1 MSDST
6 SPPIMSYE
14 YNWVSSGQTPKV
26 VDDNIFLGQDVE
38 TVLPPDPVGIS
49 LPLAFG
55 TDRSG
60 IFKMSFDSA
69 EAISNNLRN
78 LVMTNHGERLG
89 KFKYGANLKP
99 LCAEYS
105 AVSDFESE
113 AMRRIQDATREF
125 LPSVQLVDF
134 TSRFIENS
142 DPGTLIIQMS
152 IKYDIPI
159 LSSVGNELNVS
170 FTVI

>member
-1 MSDST
+1 MSST
-6 SPPIMSYE
+6 SPPIISYE
-14 YNWVSSGQTPKV
+14 YSWVSSGQTPTI
-26 VDDNIFLGQDVE
+26 VDENIFLGQEVKDVF
-38 TVLPPDPVGIS
+38 PSQPIGIS
-49 LPLAFG
+49 LPLAMG

-105 AVSDFESE
+105 AVQDFESE
-113 AMRRIQDATREF
+113 AMRRIQNSAREF

-134 TSRFIENS
+134 TSKFIENS
-142 DPGTLIIQMS
+142 DPATLVIQMS
-152 IKYDIPI
+152 IKYDIPA
-159 LSSVGNELNVS
+159 LSSIGNELSVS